1 MTSSESP
8 VPDPTSTASGEQ
20 PTIAALQAHIE
31 HLTAQNALLVAERQ
45 VLLARVA
52 ELERRLGLNSSNS
65 GKPPSSD
72 GLKKP
77 PRVSSLRESSGKKT
91 GGQKGH
97 PGETLCRVEKP
108 DAAVDHYPEAC
119 AACGEPLTAATATG
133 HVARQVFDLPEPRP
147 LIVTEHRAH
156 ACRCA
161 ACGTQTRA
169 EFPAGVTAP
178 VQYGTRIAAFV
189 LYLLHYQLL
198 PEKRLAVLMADLF
211 GVKLVTATIPSS
223 GYSNGFAAGTLASLA
238 RISQDC
244 AGRFQGDRAREG
256 GFAGTLRD
264 HVAAAP
270 VKHLDETGFRI
281 GGKTQWLHIA
291 STVWLTFYRTAA
303 KRGSLLANVT
313 GIVVHDHWKPYY
325 TMTGVLH
332 ALCNAHHLREL
343 KALVEIEKEDWARKM
358 QRLLRRACHATNL
371 AREQGVPLKPGLIA
385 LIERCYDGILAN
397 GLAFHEAQP
406 ALAKAKRRGRPPR
419 RVGHN
424 LLLRLSTRKQD
435 VLRFLTD
442 PSVPFT
448 NNLAERDGR
457 MMKLRQKISGG
468 FRSEDGAKDFA
479 VIRSVLSTARKQG
492 WNMLRTLTSEP
503 ARLIADIRVA

>member
-1 MTSSESP
+1 VTPTESP
-8 VPDPTSTASGEQ
+8 LPVADPPSTVSGEP
-20 PTIAALQAHIE
+20 PTIAALHSHIE
-31 HLTAQNALLVAERQ
+31 HLIAQNALLVAERQ
-45 VLLARVA
+45 ALLARVA

-77 PRVSSLRESSGKKT
+77 PRVSSLREPSGKKT

-97 PGETLCRVEKP
+97 RGETLRRVEKP
-108 DAAVDHYPEAC
+108 DATIDHYPAAC
-119 AACGEPLTAATATG
+119 AECGEPLTPSTAAG

-169 EFPAGVTAP
+169 AFPEGVSAP

-198 PEKRLAVLMADLF
+198 PEKRLGVLMADLF
-211 GVKLVTATIPSS
+211 GVRLVTATI
-223 GYSNGFAAGTLASLA
+223 A

-244 AGRFQGDRAREG
+244 AQRFQG
-256 GFAGTLRD
+256 FADAVRD
-264 HVAAAP
+264 QIAVAP
-270 VKHLDETGFRI
+270 VKHMDETGFRI

-343 KALVEIEKEDWARKM
+343 KALVEIEKEDWASKM
-358 QRLLRRACHATNL
+358 QCLLRRACHATNL
-371 AREQGVPLKPGLIA
+371 ARERSVPLKPALIA
-385 LIERCYDGILAN
+385 LIARCYDTVLDE
-397 GLAFHEAQP
+397 GLAFHEGQP
-406 ALAKAKRRGRPPR
+406 ALAKTGRRGRPPR

-424 LLLRLSTRKQD
+424 LLIRLSTRKQD

-442 PSVPFT
+442 PRVPFT

-479 VIRSVLSTARKQG
+479 VIRSVLSTAKKQG
-492 WNMLRTLTSEP
+492 WNMLETLNAQP
-503 ARLIADIRVA
+503 ARLMADIRIA

>member
-1 MTSSESP
+1 MASPDNTRFQDDVTSA
-8 VPDPTSTASGEQ
+8 ASGE
-20 PTIAALQAHIE
+20 AAIE
-31 HLTAQNALLVAERQ
+31 ALRAENALLRAENAALMGR
-45 VLLARVA
+45 LA

-77 PRVSSLRESSGKKT
+77 PRVSSLRESSGRKT

-97 PGETLCRVEKP
+97 PGETLCRVEMP
-108 DAAVDHYPEAC
+108 DATIDHYPETC
-119 AACGEPLTAATATG
+119 AACGEALTTAMASG
-133 HVARQVFDLPEPRP
+133 HVARQVFDLPAPRP

-156 ACRCA
+156 GCRCA

-169 EFPAGVTAP
+169 AFPEAVTAP
-178 VQYGTRIAAFV
+178 VQYGKRIGALV
-189 LYLLHYQLL
+189 VYLLHYQLL
-198 PEKRLAVLMADLF
+198 PEKRLAALMADLF
-211 GVKLVTATIPSS
+211 GVKLVTATI
-223 GYSNGFAAGTLASLA
+223 A

-244 AGRFQGDRAREG
+244 AGRFQG
-256 GFAGTLRD
+256 FADALRG

-270 VKHLDETGFRI
+270 VKHMDETGFRI

-291 STVWLTFYRTAA
+291 STLWLTFYRTSA

-325 TMTGVLH
+325 TMTGVSH

-358 QRLLRRACHATNL
+358 QRLLRRVCHATNL

-385 LIERCYDGILAN
+385 LIDRCYGTIIAE
-397 GLAFHEAQP
+397 GFVFHEAQP
-406 ALAKAKRRGRPPR
+406 ALAKARRRGRPPR

-424 LLLRLSTRKQD
+424 LLLRLSIRKQD

-442 PSVPFT
+442 PRVPFT
-448 NNLAERDGR
+448 NNLAEQDGR

-492 WNMLRTLTSEP
+492 WNMLQTLTSAP
-503 ARLIADIRVA
+503 ARLIADIQLA

>member
-1 MTSSESP
+1 MAPPEDTPCEDGAP
-8 VPDPTSTASGEQ
+8 VTAGSDAV
-20 PTIAALQAHIE
+20 IAALRAENSQLRAE
-31 HLTAQNALLVAERQ
+31 NAA
-45 VLLARVA
+45 LAARLA

-77 PRVSSLRESSGKKT
+77 RRVSSLREPSGKKT
-91 GGQKGH
+91 GGQTGH
-97 PGETLCRVEKP
+97 PGKTLCRTETP
-108 DAAVDHYPEAC
+108 DATINHYPAVC
-119 AACGEPLTAATATG
+119 AGCGEPLTAAMATG
-133 HVARQVFDLPEPRP
+133 HVARQVFDLPEPKP

-156 ACRCA
+156 GCRCT

-169 EFPAGVTAP
+169 AFPDGVSAP
-178 VQYGTRIAAFV
+178 VQYGPRINAFV
-189 LYLLHYQLL
+189 LYLLHFQLL
-198 PEKRLAVLMADLF
+198 PEKRLAMLTADLF
-211 GVKLVTATIPSS
+211 GVNLVAATI
-223 GYSNGFAAGTLASLA
+223 A
-238 RISQDC
+238 RISRDC
-244 AGRFQGDRAREG
+244 AGRCE
-256 GFAGTLRD
+256 GFAAAVRD
-264 HVAAAP
+264 LVAAAA
-270 VKHLDETGFRI
+270 VKHMDETGFRI

-291 STVWLTFYRTAA
+291 STLLLTFYRVSP
-303 KRGSLLANVT
+303 KRGSLLANVA

-343 KALVEIEKEDWARKM
+343 KALVEIEKEDWARRM

-371 AREQGVPLKPGLIA
+371 ARERGVPLKPGLIA
-385 LIERCYDGILAN
+385 LLDRCYDTILAD

-406 ALAKAKRRGRPPR
+406 ALARAVGKGKRRGRPPR

-424 LLLRLSTRKQD
+424 LLLRLSTRKPD

-442 PSVPFT
+442 PRVPFS

-468 FRSEDGAKDFA
+468 FRCMEGAMDFA
-479 VIRSVLSTARKQG
+479 VIRSLLSTARKQG
-492 WNMLRTLTSEP
+492 WDILQTLNADP
-503 ARLIADIRVA
+503 AGLIANLRGG

>member
-1 MTSSESP
+1 LRTE
-8 VPDPTSTASGEQ
+8 
-20 PTIAALQAHIE
+20 
-31 HLTAQNALLVAERQ
+31 NALLRAENAALIGR
-45 VLLARVA
+45 LA

-77 PRVSSLRESSGKKT
+77 PRVSSLRQPSGKKT

-97 PGETLCRVEKP
+97 PGETLRRVEGP
-108 DAAVDHYPEAC
+108 DATIDHYPEAC
-119 AACGEPLTAATATG
+119 TACGAPLTAAMATD
-133 HVARQVFDLPEPRP
+133 HVARQVFDLPEPKP

-156 ACRCA
+156 GCRCV
-161 ACGTQTRA
+161 ACGMPTRA
-169 EFPAGVTAP
+169 RFPEGVTAP
-178 VQYGTRIAAFV
+178 VQYGTRISAFV

-198 PEKRLAVLMADLF
+198 PEKRLAALMADLF
-211 GVKLVTATIPSS
+211 GVKLVTATI
-223 GYSNGFAAGTLASLA
+223 A

-244 AGRFQGDRAREG
+244 AQRFQG
-256 GFAGTLRD
+256 FADAVRD

-270 VKHLDETGFRI
+270 VKHMDETGFRI

-291 STVWLTFYRTAA
+291 STAWLTFYRVSA
-303 KRGSLLANVT
+303 KRGSLLAKVT

-343 KALVEIEKEDWARKM
+343 KALVEIEKEAWARKM

-371 AREQGVPLKPGLIA
+371 AREQGLPLKPGLIA
-385 LIERCYDGILAN
+385 LFDRCYDMVLAE
-397 GLAFHEAQP
+397 GLVFHEAQP
-406 ALAKAKRRGRPPR
+406 ALTKARRRGRPPR

-448 NNLAERDGR
+448 NNLAEQDGR

-479 VIRSVLSTARKQG
+479 VIRSLLSTARKQG
-492 WNMLRTLTSEP
+492 WNMLQTLTGAP
-503 ARLIADIRVA
+503 ARLIADIQLA

>member
-1 MTSSESP
+1 MAGPDDTPLRDDRMAATSGDAVIE
-8 VPDPTSTASGEQ
+8 
-20 PTIAALQAHIE
+20 ALQVE
-31 HLTAQNALLVAERQ
+31 NALLRAENAA
-45 VLLARVA
+45 LLRRLG

-77 PRVSSLRESSGKKT
+77 PRVSSLREPSSKKT

-97 PGETLCRVEKP
+97 PGTTLRRTETP
-108 DAAVDHYPEAC
+108 DATIDHYPEAC
-119 AACGEPLTAATATG
+119 TACGEPLTAAMATG

-156 ACRCA
+156 DCCCLS
-161 ACGTQTRA
+161 CGTQTRA
-169 EFPAGVTAP
+169 AFPEGVTAP
-178 VQYGTRIAAFV
+178 VQYGQRIGAFV

-198 PEKRLAVLMADLF
+198 PEKRLTALLADLF
-211 GVKLVTATIPSS
+211 GVKLVTATI
-223 GYSNGFAAGTLASLA
+223 A

-244 AGRFQGDRAREG
+244 AHRFR
-256 GFAGTLRD
+256 GFAEAVRE

-291 STVWLTFYRTAA
+291 STVWLTFYRVSA
-303 KRGSLLANVT
+303 KRGSLLPKVT

-325 TMTGVLH
+325 TMRGVLH

-358 QRLLRRACHATNL
+358 QRLLRRACHAANL
-371 AREQGVPLKPGLIA
+371 AHQQGVPLQAGLIA
-385 LIERCYDGILAN
+385 LFDRCYDTILAE
-397 GLAFHEAQP
+397 GLAFHQAQP
-406 ALAKAKRRGRPPR
+406 ALAKARRRGRQPR

-424 LLLRLSTRKQD
+424 LLLRLSTRKRD

-448 NNLAERDGR
+448 NNLAEQDGR

-479 VIRSVLSTARKQG
+479 IIRSVLSTARKQG
-492 WNMLRTLTSEP
+492 WNMLQTLTSAP
-503 ARLIADIRVA
+503 SRLIADLRLA

>member
-1 MTSSESP
+1 MSQDELIATLRAEN
-8 VPDPTSTASGEQ
+8 AALKE
-20 PTIAALQAHIE
+20 TIAALQARI
-31 HLTAQNALLVAERQ
+31 AEF
-45 VLLARVA
+45 
-52 ELERRLGLNSSNS
+52 ERRLGLNSSNS

-77 PRVSSLRESSGKKT
+77 PRVSSLREPSGKKT

-97 PGETLCRVEKP
+97 PGETLRRTETP
-108 DAAVDHYPEAC
+108 DAIVYHYPEAC
-119 AACGEPLTAATATG
+119 AECGEPLTTAMATD

-156 ACRCA
+156 SCRCA
-161 ACGTQTRA
+161 TCGMQTRA
-169 EFPAGVTAP
+169 AFPEGVTAP
-178 VQYGTRIAAFV
+178 VQYGKRIGAFV

-198 PEKRLAVLMADLF
+198 PEKRLTALMADLF
-211 GVKLVTATIPSS
+211 GVHLVTATI
-223 GYSNGFAAGTLASLA
+223 A
-238 RISQDC
+238 RLSQDC
-244 AGRFQGDRAREG
+244 AQRFM
-256 GFAGTLRD
+256 GFADAVRD

-291 STVWLTFYRTAA
+291 STIWLTFYRVSPQ
-303 KRGSLLANVT
+303 RGSLLAHVT
-313 GIVVHDHWKPYY
+313 GIIVHDHWKPYY
-325 TMTGVLH
+325 TLNGVRH

-358 QRLLRRACHATNL
+358 QRLLRRACHLTNL
-371 AREQGVPLKPGLIA
+371 ARERGVPLKPGLIA
-385 LIERCYDGILAN
+385 LIERRYDAILAE
-397 GLAFHEAQP
+397 GLAFHAAQP
-406 ALAKAKRRGRPPR
+406 ALAKARRRGRPPR

-448 NNLAERDGR
+448 NNLAEQDGR

-468 FRSEDGAKDFA
+468 FRSADGATDFA
-479 VIRSVLSTARKQG
+479 VIRSLLSTARKQG
-492 WNMLRTLTSEP
+492 WNMLQTLTGDP
-503 ARLIADIRVA
+503 VRLIAQLRVV

>member
-1 MTSSESP
+1 MAP
-8 VPDPTSTASGEQ
+8 PDDTPCGDSAPAATNSDAV
-20 PTIAALQAHIE
+20 IAALQAEIVQLRAE
-31 HLTAQNALLVAERQ
+31 NAALLGR
-45 VLLARVA
+45 LAD
-52 ELERRLGLNSSNS
+52 LERRLGLNSRNS

-77 PRVSSLRESSGKKT
+77 PRVSSLREPSGKTT
-91 GGQKGH
+91 GGQTGH
-97 PGETLCRVEKP
+97 RGKTLRRTETP
-108 DAAVDHYPEAC
+108 DATINHYPTAC
-119 AACGEPLTAATATG
+119 AGCGKRLSAAMAID
-133 HVARQVFDLPEPRP
+133 HVARQVFDLPEPKP

-156 ACRCA
+156 GCRCT

-169 EFPAGVTAP
+169 AFPGGVTAP
-178 VQYGTRIAAFV
+178 VQYGPRIGAFV

-198 PEKRLAVLMADLF
+198 PEKRLARLMADLF
-211 GVKLVTATIPSS
+211 GVTLVAATI
-223 GYSNGFAAGTLASLA
+223 A
-238 RISQDC
+238 RISRDC
-244 AGRFQGDRAREG
+244 ATRYA
-256 GFAGTLRD
+256 GFVDVVRD
-264 HVAAAP
+264 LVAAAA

-291 STVWLTFYRTAA
+291 STLWLTLYRVSSR
-303 KRGSLLANVT
+303 RGSLLANVS

-325 TMTGVLH
+325 TLTGVLH

-343 KALVEIEKEDWARKM
+343 KALVEIEKEDWARRM
-358 QRLLRRACHATNL
+358 QRLLRRACHASNL
-371 AREQGVPLKPGLIA
+371 ARQRGVPLKPEMIA
-385 LIERCYDGILAN
+385 LIERRYDAVVAD
-397 GLAFHEAQP
+397 GLAYHTAQP
-406 ALAKAKRRGRPPR
+406 ALTKARPRGPPPR

-424 LLLRLSTRKQD
+424 LLLRLSTRKAD

-448 NNLAERDGR
+448 NNLAEQDGR

-492 WNMLRTLTSEP
+492 WNLPQTLTNTP
-503 ARLIADIRVA
+503 ARLIAGSCPKEWCRSCG

>member
-1 MTSSESP
+1 M
-8 VPDPTSTASGEQ
+8 
-20 PTIAALQAHIE
+20 
-31 HLTAQNALLVAERQ
+31 
-45 VLLARVA
+45 
-52 ELERRLGLNSSNS
+52 
-65 GKPPSSD
+65 
-72 GLKKP
+72 
-77 PRVSSLRESSGKKT
+77 
-91 GGQKGH
+91 
-97 PGETLCRVEKP
+97 
-108 DAAVDHYPEAC
+108 
-119 AACGEPLTAATATG
+119 ATD
-133 HVARQVFDLPEPRP
+133 HVARQVFDLPEPTP
-147 LIVTEHRAH
+147 LVVTEHRAH
-156 ACRCA
+156 DCRCVT
-161 ACGTQTRA
+161 CGTRTRA
-169 EFPAGVTAP
+169 TFPEGVSAP
-178 VQYGTRIAAFV
+178 VQYGQRISAFV

-198 PEKRLAVLMADLF
+198 PEQRLAAVMADLF
-211 GVKLVTATIPSS
+211 GVKLVTATI
-223 GYSNGFAAGTLASLA
+223 A

-244 AGRFQGDRAREG
+244 AHRFRD
-256 GFAGTLRD
+256 FADAVRD

-270 VKHLDETGFRI
+270 VKHMDETGFRI

-291 STVWLTFYRTAA
+291 STVWLTFYRVSA
-303 KRGSLLANVT
+303 KRGSLLPKVT

-371 AREQGVPLKPGLIA
+371 AREQAVPLSAALIA
-385 LIERCYDGILAN
+385 LLDRGYDAILAE
-397 GLAFHEAQP
+397 GLAFHQAQP
-406 ALAKAKRRGRPPR
+406 ALAKARRRGRLPR

-442 PSVPFT
+442 PGVPFT
-448 NNLAERDGR
+448 NNLAEQDGR

-492 WNMLRTLTSEP
+492 WNMLQTLTSTP
-503 ARLIADIRVA
+503 ARLITDIRLA